1 MAPDGKI
8 LDIKLDTSGKTVRQ
22 IIESGSDNGPAL
34 RIAQVAPL
42 WTRVPPATYGGAELM
57 VHWLTE
63 TLVAMGHEV
72 TLFASADSQTS
83 ANLVSVCDE
92 NLIGL
97 MEKKLAY
104 NYEYYVIEN
113 TIEAMKRAE
122 EFDVIH
128 CHAGAAMIAITSS
141 CPVPVVHTVHAGL
154 DSPDEHWLLD
164 RYPRATVAAISHS
177 QVSTVSPGR
186 RASIPVVY
194 HGCDLQQYRPC
205 FEAGEYLG
213 FIGRMSDYKNPAT
226 AIEVAGELA
235 QPLVLAGTPQTA
247 SEKEYFDTRI
257 APFIDDKRIS
267 YLGAIEQSLKIDFMQ
282 RASTMLFPIQWEE
295 HFGLVMIE
303 AMACGTPVVALKRG
317 SVPEVIDPGVT
328 GYFTDDPEELP
339 ELVLRAQQLDRKR
352 IRQQAEERFS
362 LERMSTDYLKLYRN
376 LIARQADNLRQDI

>member
-177 QVSTVSPGR
+177 QVSTVSSGR

-235 QPLVLAGTPQTA
+235 QPLVLAGTA
-247 SEKEYFDTRI
+247 I
-257 APFIDDKRIS
+257 AQDRFHAEGQHNAVSDPVGRAFRPGYDRGHGLRHTGCCPEAR
-267 YLGAIEQSLKIDFMQ
+267 LGARGNRSRRYRVFHRRSRRITG
-282 RASTMLFPIQWEE
+282 AS
-295 HFGLVMIE
+295 
-303 AMACGTPVVALKRG
+303 
-317 SVPEVIDPGVT
+317 VT
-328 GYFTDDPEELP
+328 GPTAGSKTDQAAGR
-339 ELVLRAQQLDRKR
+339 RAIFARTHVDRL
-352 IRQQAEERFS
+352 S
-362 LERMSTDYLKLYRN
+362 
-376 LIARQADNLRQDI
+376 